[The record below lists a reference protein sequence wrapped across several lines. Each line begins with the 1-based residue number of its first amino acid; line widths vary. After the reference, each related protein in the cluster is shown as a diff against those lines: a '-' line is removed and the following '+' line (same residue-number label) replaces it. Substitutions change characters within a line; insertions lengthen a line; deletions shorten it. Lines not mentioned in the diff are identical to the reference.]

1 MILAIFNKSLC
12 IMEIVTFIGG
22 VSFFLATYFVSEGSK
37 FKKITMG
44 IVVVAFLTGLPFV
57 VITAFNLWQYM
68 MNDYLD
74 MALFQVTF
82 TTALICL
89 LIIVLGFYVTRKE

>member
-1 MILAIFNKSLC
+1 
-12 IMEIVTFIGG
+12 MEIVTFIGG
-22 VSFFLATYFVSEGSK
+22 ISFFLATYFVSEGSM
-37 FKKITMG
+37 FKKIVMG

-57 VITAFNLWQYM
+57 VITAFNLVQYM

-74 MALFQVTF
+74 LALFQTTF

-89 LIIVLGFYVTRKE
+89 LVIVVGFYLTRKE